1 MPWKQLKKVFF
12 GPVKKKNKLI
22 NLFNMDGKNKNL
34 NDFNIPLILT
44 EEINKQSNINIEIL
58 KIKDLIKLKYLNNIK
73 HFPLNNN
80 IYSNQDFDSIKNAAK
95 KIEYDIR
102 EKKTSINESIKI
114 QEIELKKLYNEKE
127 LLNQN
132 KIQSDIINNQQKLI
146 DNYKKNNIELKLNLN
161 VEKKTLEKEVLTNK
175 TFLINNGELKTT
187 INRYIVHNKK
197 LQDNINLLKKD
208 YLETSFSKSQINEML
223 VKIKFYQEE
232 NIRLSSELNFTK
244 DKYETIKNNFNKVE
258 LEKNNIFKQIKELN
272 NSLIKTNV
280 IGTPFVK
287 DLLEEDSINSN
298 VLNEISNTNLEDKN
312 KKKEKIKNFDDKKI
326 SDIFE

>member
-1 MPWKQLKKVFF
+1 MVR
-12 GPVKKKNKLI
+12 
-22 NLFNMDGKNKNL
+22 KNKNL
-34 NDFNIPLILT
+34 EDFNIPLILT
-44 EEINKQSNINIEIL
+44 EEINKLSNINIEIL

-73 HFPLNNN
+73 HFPVNNN
-80 IYSNQDFDSIKNAAK
+80 IYSNQDFVFIKNAAK

-102 EKKTSINESIKI
+102 EKTTSINESIKI

-146 DNYKKNNIELKLNLN
+146 DNFKKNNIELKLNLN
-161 VEKKTLEKEVLTNK
+161 VVEKTLEKEVLINK

-197 LQDNINLLKKD
+197 LQDNINLLRKD

-312 KKKEKIKNFDDKKI
+312 KEKEKIKNFDDKKI

>member
-1 MPWKQLKKVFF
+1 
-12 GPVKKKNKLI
+12 
-22 NLFNMDGKNKNL
+22 MDRKNKNL
-34 NDFNIPLILT
+34 EDFNIPLILT
-44 EEINKQSNINIEIL
+44 EEINKLSNINIEIL

-73 HFPLNNN
+73 HFPVNNN
-80 IYSNQDFDSIKNAAK
+80 IYSNQDFVFIKNAAK

-102 EKKTSINESIKI
+102 EKTTSINESIKI

-146 DNYKKNNIELKLNLN
+146 DNFKKNNIELKLNLN
-161 VEKKTLEKEVLTNK
+161 VVEKTLEKEVLINK

-197 LQDNINLLKKD
+197 LQDNINLLRKD

-312 KKKEKIKNFDDKKI
+312 KEKEKIKNFDDKKI